1 MERLI
6 MVFGELNEKNCPQSW
21 SEVVKAA
28 LFVE

>member
-1 MERLI
+1 